1 MKKSI
6 LLIAVLAT
14 VFSCN
19 KQTEDPKP
27 TCQPDKVTMVAN
39 GTTVFTFNDD
49 GTINK
54 IEVDPGTDSASVY
67 NYTWQDGKL
76 SKISNTEDGVTF
88 NFTPVYDGNDI
99 IKFQS
104 DGGYE
109 IRMEYGGGR
118 MTQRT
123 DWIRGQK
130 TGEYFQF
137 AHYKYSY
144 DGSGNLTK
152 SENYFDFDRLFVLLA
167 GNEPTNPY
175 NPVLLFTI
183 SMAYTGTTG
192 TNPLS
197 KTWFLEDFTFSLA
210 NNFPS
215 KITLTDEEGNI
226 GTENFS
232 ITLNDQGY
240 PEKMESANVKVDVVY
255 NCN

>member
-6 LLIAVLAT
+6 LFFAVLAAA
-14 VFSCN
+14 FSCN
-19 KQTEDPKP
+19 KKTEDPGP
-27 TCQPDKVTMVAN
+27 ACRPAKVTMDGN

-49 GTINK
+49 GTISK

-88 NFTPVYDGNDI
+88 NFTPIYDGNDI
-99 IKFQS
+99 VKFES

-118 MTQRT
+118 MMQRT

-137 AHYKYSY
+137 AHYTYSY

-152 SENYFDFDRLFVLLA
+152 SDFYLDFARLLVLA
-167 GNEPTNPY
+167 FGEEPTEPY
-175 NPVLLFTI
+175 NAALFFSTVLE
-183 SMAYTGTTG
+183 YTGVSG

-215 KITLTDEEGNI
+215 KITFTDEEGNT
-226 GTENFS
+226 GTETFS

-240 PEKMESANVKVDVVY
+240 PEKMESANVKVEATY